1 MGKCKFASKWLEDM
15 EFEPW
20 LRPVSGN
27 NREAYC
33 CVCRKAISVASMG
46 IKAVRSHML
55 SASHKAAMGRKQQV
69 SIAHFCTT
77 SPPPP
82 TIAEATT
89 ASATSSKVT
98 ADLRVMLAAPPS
110 DAGRHSNA
118 AGRGS
123 VVPQHRNET
132 PIHKFQ

>member
-15 EFEPW
+15 EFEQW
-20 LRPVSGN
+20 LWPVSGN

-55 SASHKAAMGRKQQV
+55 SASHKAAVGRKQQV
-69 SIAHFCTT
+69 SIAHFCAT

-98 ADLRVMLAAPPS
+98 A
-110 DAGRHSNA
+110 GRHSNS

-132 PIHKFQ
+132 PIHQFQ